1 MMVKSNL
8 IYDDELRNC
17 KKYKKQNYKYK
28 TITPEYVQGFIADG
42 WEIEKEFKKSFR
54 MKKLKPFDEIFEN
67 EVWVLFNDLG
77 FKMMNENRSFVLPYD
92 NDKNLTQQIDV
103 FAADDETILLIECKA
118 TETKNKKKDFKN
130 DLEAFGGK
138 KEGILKYLKKEFPDH
153 KVKFVFATKNYNVGQ
168 QDLERMKF
176 FDISYFDEEKILYY
190 KQLAGH
196 LGHAAR
202 YQLLGNLFAKQ
213 KIKGLENVVPAIS
226 GKMGGYN
233 YFSFSIEPETLLKLG
248 YVLHRT
254 DSNKDSMPT
263 YQRLI
268 KKSRLNSI
276 QEFIE
281 NGGYFPNSI
290 IVSIEAGG
298 KGLKFEK
305 VNQGSSNSLSKLG
318 LLYLP
323 QTYKSIYI
331 IDGQHRLYGYS
342 NSQYRKTNTIPV
354 VAFENLKQEEQV
366 KIFMDI
372 NENQKA
378 VPKNLRNT
386 LDEDLKINSIDQKER
401 REGLALKIA
410 RELGEDRNSPLYGRV
425 VVGENLKTSE
435 RCITLETLSKSLR
448 ESDFFSKYNKNS
460 VLISNGKLDLMDN
473 DKTFNKI
480 YPLLTSCLVYI
491 KEGIGDKEWMK
502 TDDDKIA
509 FIKNNIISGLIRTF
523 NSLLNYLSDTNKIN
537 TLSDNPT
544 KICCEMQKYLDIIVA
559 FWDKTLDEDKV
570 ELSSSYGAGG
580 PIKTCRT
587 FEREINAHFSS
598 FNPEGLTKYWSERN
612 KENIADAKKM
622 CDSITDLL
630 KEKVKRRLDNYYGE
644 DQFQTWAPKDVV
656 TEISGKVTE
665 FNYGK
670 TGNQR
675 KDIWDFVSLE
685 DMQKIII
692 NGTNWSEVFDK
703 KFSFPEDT
711 KGDKREKTKW
721 MIGLYEVK
729 KHLETSSMIS
739 GDDYEFVKNIN
750 EWLVN
755 L

>member
-1 MMVKSNL
+1 MMLKNCL
-8 IYDDELRNC
+8 IENDDLRNC
-17 KKYKKQNYKYK
+17 KKIKKQNCNYK
-28 TITPEYVQGFIADG
+28 TVTSEYVQGSIAVG
-42 WEIEKEFKKSFR
+42 WKVDKEFKKSFR
-54 MKKLKPFDEIFEN
+54 MRKAKPFDEIFEN

-77 FKMMNENRSFVLPYD
+77 FKMMNENRHFILPYD
-92 NDKNLTQQIDV
+92 DNDNLTQQIDV

-118 TETKNKKKDFKN
+118 TQTKNKKKEFKN

-138 KEGILKYLKKEFPDH
+138 REGILKYLKKEFPDH
-153 KVKFVFATKNYNVGQ
+153 KVKFIFATKNYNVGQ

-176 FDISYFDEEKILYY
+176 FEISYFDEEKIQYY

-202 YQLLGNLFAKQ
+202 YQLLGNLFAKT

-233 YFSFSIEPETLLKLG
+233 YYSFSIEPETLLKLG

-276 QEFIE
+276 QDFIE

-305 VNQGSSNSLSKLG
+305 VNQGSSNSSSKLG

-342 NSQYRKTNTIPV
+342 NSRYRTTNTIPV
-354 VAFENLKQEEQV
+354 VAFENLEQEEQV

-386 LDEDLKINSIDQKER
+386 LDEDLKINSDDPKER
-401 REGLALKIA
+401 REGLALKIS

-435 RCITLETLSKSLR
+435 RCITLETLNKALR

-460 VLISNGKLDLMDN
+460 VLISNGKFDLMDN
-473 DKTFNKI
+473 DKIFNKL
-480 YPLLTSCLVYI
+480 YPFLTSCLSYI
-491 KEGIGDKEWMK
+491 KEEIGDDEWLK
-502 TDDDKIA
+502 ADDDKSA
-509 FIKNNIISGLIRTF
+509 FVKNNIISGIIRTF
-523 NSLLNYLSDTNKIN
+523 NSLINYLSDTNKVN
-537 TLSDNPT
+537 TLSDNPA
-544 KICCEMQKYLDIIVA
+544 KIWNEMKIYLDIIIA
-559 FWDKTLDEDKV
+559 FWNNASDEEKI

-580 PIKTCRT
+580 PIKACRT
-587 FEREINAHFSS
+587 FEKEINTHFSS
-598 FNPEGLTKYWSERN
+598 FKPEGLSKYWNERN

-622 CDSITDLL
+622 CDSVLDLL
-630 KEKVKRRLDNYYGE
+630 KMKIKGKLDNYYGE
-644 DQFQTWAPKDVV
+644 DHFQKWAPKDVV
-656 TEISGKVTE
+656 TEISAKVTE

-670 TGNQR
+670 TGNQM
-675 KDIWDFVSLE
+675 KDIWDFVSLL
-685 DMQKIII
+685 DLQKIVI

-703 KFSFPEDT
+703 KLSFPDDV
-711 KGDKREKTKW
+711 KGDKKEKTKW
-721 MIGLYEVK
+721 MIVLHESRK
-729 KHLETSSMIS
+729 KLESSSMIS
-739 GDDYEFVKNIN
+739 YDDFEFLKNIN
-750 EWLVN
+750 EWLLN
-755 L
+755 I